1 MNERSSVE
9 QTRPPSSAPDALDP
23 RQQAVIKK
31 LFRRLIVFL
40 FILFVFPTSTAST
53 LALPA

>member
-1 MNERSSVE
+1 MNDSSSVLS
-9 QTRPPSSAPDALDP
+9 PPSSTQDALDP

-40 FILFVFPTSTAST
+40 FILFVFSY
-53 LALPA
+53 LDRINIGLPV